1 MVEVGT
7 RGLGEVGDWVRWVTG
22 GLGGWVRWGTGGTIG
37 YLRSISSSPRQNL
50 SVASFFRF
58 HVITV
63 PIVEKAIESTCP
75 N

>member
-7 RGLGEVGDWVRWVTG
+7 RGLGEQLAICVVSPRLLVS
-22 GLGGWVRWGTGGTIG
+22 L
-37 YLRSISSSPRQNL
+37 SPRQNL
-50 SVASFFRF
+50 SVAFFFRF

-63 PIVEKAIESTCP
+63 PIVKKAIELTCP